1 MRCALWPDLS
11 ASENDKDCE
20 DILSHLERFTAFV
33 SEESGQITGF
43 LDASLRLY
51 ADGCST
57 SPVGYIEGW
66 YVDPQSRGA
75 GVGRALVKAAEE
87 WARSKGCTEMGSD
100 ALIGNLDSQRA
111 HLRLGYTEVERLV
124 VLRKSLI

>member
-11 ASENDKDCE
+11 ESETNSDCE
-20 DILSHLERFTAFV
+20 DILSHPDRFAVFI
-33 SEESGQITGF
+33 SGESGAVTGF

-66 YVDPQSRGA
+66 YVEPQFRGA
-75 GVGRALVKAAEE
+75 GVGRALVKAAEG
-87 WARSKGCTEMGSD
+87 WARSKGCTEMASD
-100 ALIGNLDSQRA
+100 AILGNLDSQRA

-124 VLRKSLI
+124 IFRKSLT